1 MTSFVRRFDPLTA
14 RWELRRD
21 DRIGSG
27 DHLELEDGIVVVVDS
42 AGRVAEAWID
52 AEAVERLSPDARRL
66 LEENF
71 ETAWT
76 EIIDRSQAADI
87 VRTDAVTTPLPGEPG
102 QPVEVDDGIWEVPTV
117 LGVVRLTVTADS
129 IVVSVP
135 RSLPDDEVW
144 VRVSESESGTLLALA
159 PLRSTRAES
168 SAEMSF
174 GLELDAGRLHV
185 SISSIPLDEV
195 GGRDARRRT
204 WMENL
209 LVEAE
214 SLLRRRPTRARK
226 VAEEAMNVADLVG
239 DVEATERC
247 RRVIRRARR
256 WRRLLLLGPPTLVVT
271 TSVVAI
277 VLASTVLFDETQRDD
292 AIIETPVVSS
302 TTSTT
307 PPDPIRLVDGFRG
320 SSNVTFSS
328 GENATVSVAI
338 DDGTITFTIED
349 VVIRPFGYGRDGRS
363 SDPPPEE
370 ESARS
375 NCATAQG
382 LPASPALETS
392 IPPSEY
398 QLRLVDAT
406 GSRSDVVLGRI
417 SVDADFTVF
426 SSIAE
431 RCATAPFLNNGQLSV
446 DTRIFRAAQEFS
458 FQESEIANELAGVET
473 WTLQVSRQVPG
484 NILEIGEVDQP
495 IDLPTEPR

>member
-42 AGRVAEAWID
+42 AGRVAEASID
-52 AEAVERLSPDARRL
+52 AEAVERLSSDARRL

-102 QPVEVDDGIWEVPTV
+102 QPVEVDDGVWEVPTV

-185 SISSIPLDEV
+185 SISSLPLDEV

-214 SLLRRRPTRARK
+214 SLLRRRPTRARR

-239 DVEATERC
+239 DGEATERC

-256 WRRLLLLGPPTLVVT
+256 WQRLLLLGLPTF
-271 TSVVAI
+271 VVATFVMAI
-277 VLASTVLFDETQRDD
+277 ILASTT
-292 AIIETPVVSS
+292 TST

-307 PPDPIRLVDGFRG
+307 PTDPVRLVDGFRG

-328 GENATVSVAI
+328 GENATVSVAV
-338 DDGTITFTIED
+338 DDGTLTFTIED

-382 LPASPALETS
+382 LPASPALETT

-426 SSIAE
+426 SSIVE
-431 RCATAPFLNNGQLSV
+431 RCATAPFLADGQLSV

>member
-42 AGRVAEAWID
+42 AGRVAEASID

-102 QPVEVDDGIWEVPTV
+102 QPVEVDDGVWEVPTV

-174 GLELDAGRLHV
+174 GLELDAGRLHL
-185 SISSIPLDEV
+185 SISSLPLDEV

-214 SLLRRRPTRARK
+214 SLLRRRPTRARR

-239 DVEATERC
+239 DGEATERC

-256 WRRLLLLGPPTLVVT
+256 WQRLLLLGLPTF
-271 TSVVAI
+271 VVATFVMAI
-277 VLASTVLFDETQRDD
+277 ILASTT
-292 AIIETPVVSS
+292 TST

-307 PPDPIRLVDGFRG
+307 PTDPVRLVDGFRG

-328 GENATVSVAI
+328 GENATVSVAV
-338 DDGTITFTIED
+338 DDGTLTFTIED

-382 LPASPALETS
+382 LPASPALETT

-426 SSIAE
+426 SSIVE
-431 RCATAPFLNNGQLSV
+431 RCATAPFLADGQLSV